1 MSSRFAIDSIA
12 LRDDLAFGWG
22 WFLADAAPAAHLRIV
37 IRHRSGPESR
47 LVCSQGGSRTDIE
60 AAHPDIPH
68 AGSAGFIVQGRIR
81 GEWAGARSELQAELT
96 DGTRLALPIDGFP
109 FRFMEA
115 AANVESLRAKAAA
128 ALALLRA
135 GDIGGFLHR
144 AWRVLAG
151 AWRRRLPQPTLA
163 AAQPASRRM
172 RVIFDH
178 AMGGGANR
186 FRERLAADIAAA
198 GGCACIVV
206 PDLPKLAYRL
216 RILDANGSTESSCGS
231 LSDLLGFL
239 DCQQLDAIELND
251 LVSFDDPL
259 AVAAWSLWHAQHG
272 VPVRVYLHDFHVA
285 CPSWTL
291 IDADGRYCGVPAPE
305 VCARCLPRLEI
316 PFLALLPPTDIP
328 QWRAAWSA
336 LLHAAERIVAF
347 SAASIAILRRA
358 YPDLDPSRIAL
369 RPHTVDYLPVA
380 APAPVLSAVDQA
392 RPLVIGV
399 VGNIS
404 RHKGSDIVWE
414 MAALIHARQL
424 PVRIAV
430 IGAIEN
436 AVHSAV
442 VRVLGPY
449 RAEQLPQL
457 LAEAGVDVCLLPSV
471 CPETY
476 SYVTAELMQLQMPL
490 AVFDL
495 GAPAERVAGYA
506 RGRIIPE
513 VSAHAALATIHA
525 LHRDLLADA
534 VPGRLPQRA

>member
-12 LRDDLAFGWG
+12 LRDDLIFGWG

-37 IRHRSGPESR
+37 VRHRCGSESR
-47 LVCSQGGSRTDIE
+47 LTCTQGGSRIDIE
-60 AAHPDIPH
+60 AAHPGIAH

-81 GEWAGARSELQAELT
+81 GEWAGAHTELQVELA
-96 DGTRLALPIDGFP
+96 DGSRLALPIDGFP
-109 FRFMEA
+109 FRFMEV
-115 AANVESLRAKAAA
+115 AANVESLRAKVSA

-135 GDIGGFLHR
+135 GDIGGFLR
-144 AWRVLAG
+144 RLGRVLAG
-151 AWRRRLPQPTLA
+151 TWRRLWPSHELPDA
-163 AAQPASRRM
+163 HAPARRM
-172 RVIFDH
+172 QVIFDH

-186 FRERLAADIAAA
+186 FREQLAAEIVAR
-198 GGCACIVV
+198 GGCACVVV
-206 PDLPKLAYRL
+206 PDLPTLRYRL
-216 RILDANGSTESSCGS
+216 RTTDANGVTESNCAN
-231 LSDLLGFL
+231 LPALLEFL
-239 DCQQLDAIELND
+239 DRQRLDAIELND

-259 AVAAWSLWHAQHG
+259 LLVAWALRHAQNG
-272 VPVRVYLHDFHVA
+272 VPVRVYLHDFHLV

-291 IDADGRYCGVPAPE
+291 IDVEHRYCGVPSLD

-316 PFLALLPPTDIP
+316 PFLALLPETDIP

-336 LLHAAERIVAF
+336 LLQVAGIVAF

-358 YPDLDPSRIAL
+358 YPDLDPARIAL
-369 RPHTVDYLPVA
+369 RPHTVDYLSA
-380 APAPVLSAVDQA
+380 APPVRMLSPADRD

-414 MAALIHARQL
+414 MAALIATQQL
-424 PVRIAV
+424 PIRITV

-436 AVHSAV
+436 PVRSDV

-457 LAEAGVDVCLLPSV
+457 LADAGIGICLLPSV

-495 GAPAERVAGYA
+495 GAPAERVAGYD
-506 RGRIIPE
+506 RGRIIAE
-513 VSAHAALATIHA
+513 ISARAALDTIRQ

-534 VPGRLPQRA
+534 APRPLPQRA